1 MGGPKVTV
9 IMSAINFARADQACY
24 RGRCPAVTDQ
34 DAFIMAR
41 PTRRVNGRPVRLPRS
56 AGRRKSVRN
65 GAAQGDLAG
74 G

>member
-1 MGGPKVTV
+1 
-9 IMSAINFARADQACY
+9 
-24 RGRCPAVTDQ
+24 
-34 DAFIMAR
+34 MAR
-41 PTRRVNGRPVRLPRS
+41 TTRRVNGRPVRLPRS